1 MASALRRRIGLVER
15 VAPRASRRVMQA
27 LLAAK
32 ETRAE
37 MLAMNDNEMETFLAV
52 VRTACAVEMA

>member
-1 MASALRRRIGLVER
+1 
-15 VAPRASRRVMQA
+15 MQA

-32 ETRAE
+32 ESRAE

-52 VRTACAVEMA
+52 VRTACALEVA